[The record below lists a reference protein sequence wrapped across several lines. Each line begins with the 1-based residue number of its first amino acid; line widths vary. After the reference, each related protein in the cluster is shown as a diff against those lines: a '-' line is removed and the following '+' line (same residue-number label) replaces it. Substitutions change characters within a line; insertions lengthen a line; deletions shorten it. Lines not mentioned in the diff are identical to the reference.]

1 MSLRLLLSLVLLL
14 GLGSSALG
22 QPMMPD
28 PSAMSGIPRPEAGV
42 PSGTIT
48 VRLLIG
54 TFANPLVNH
63 DVTLTA
69 TTGVKQTAKSDASG
83 RATFSGLQPGAY
95 VASTELS
102 GIVKSSQP
110 IPVQG
115 PPAPGLRVMLVFPKD
130 TPVPPVGATSQ
141 AGSTGS
147 AASTAAA
154 SPSAVTA
161 PVEVTTPAP
170 PADGQVHAESALA
183 AGTLKI
189 FVVDEANKPLPGV
202 PVTLYRRLSSEA
214 QVEKLPAQMTGLAG
228 ATQWLGMP
236 TGAAEYLVTISRFG
250 FEQPS
255 EPFHLDGAMGT
266 TLSVIS
272 RPPVSG
278 DEARRKLSLSSGSHL
293 IFELQEDLV
302 QVSEILRI
310 NNPMPQAFDPG
321 SDGLRI
327 PLPEGAVSPQLQ
339 PGGPST
345 LSIDQSSP
353 GNVALV
359 WKGPLPPGESMVQL
373 HFLLRHTGELQFKQP
388 ATLQV
393 ADLRVVI
400 EKRPELKI
408 DGVTDIQDR
417 KWQGHDLLFAQL
429 PGTGEG
435 GMIALTI
442 SGLPAEHRMTRLVG
456 GALALLI
463 ALGFIYLSWQSSSG
477 DERTQVLAQ
486 RKLLRDRDKLLDEL
500 LSIDDK
506 KAAAD
511 DKKAAAKRPREQV
524 MTELTAIYRQLDEA
538 NAD

>member
-1 MSLRLLLSLVLLL
+1 MSLRLFVLLVTLL
-14 GLGSSALG
+14 GLGSTALG

-42 PSGTIT
+42 PSGTVT

-54 TFANPLVNH
+54 TFASPLVDH
-63 DVTLTA
+63 EVTLTS
-69 TTGVKQTAKSDASG
+69 TTGTIQTAKSDASG
-83 RATFSGLQPGAY
+83 RATFSGLATGTY
-95 VASTELS
+95 VASTTLS
-102 GIVKSSQP
+102 GLVKSSQP
-110 IPVQG
+110 IPVLG
-115 PPAPGLRVMLVFPKD
+115 PPAPGIRVMLVFPKD
-130 TPVPPVGATSQ
+130 TPLPP
-141 AGSTGS
+141 AGST
-147 AASTAAA
+147 ASTTAPAAA
-154 SPSAVTA
+154 PTA
-161 PVEVTTPAP
+161 PVESTTPAP
-170 PADGQVHAESALA
+170 PADGQVHVDSVLPS
-183 AGTLKI
+183 GSLKV
-189 FVVDEANKPLPGV
+189 FVVDEANKPLSGV

-214 QVEKLPAQMTGLAG
+214 QVEKLPAQTTGSAG

-250 FEQPS
+250 FDQPS
-255 EPFHLDGAMGT
+255 EPFHLDGQMGT
-266 TLSVIS
+266 TLSLIA
-272 RPPVSG
+272 RPPVTG
-278 DEARRKLSLSSGSHL
+278 EQARRKLSLSSGSHL

-310 NNPMPQAFDPG
+310 NNPMPQAFEPG
-321 SDGLRI
+321 PDGLRI

-373 HFLLRHTGELQFKQP
+373 HFLLRHTGELHFKQP

-393 ADLRVVI
+393 ADMRVVI
-400 EKRPELKI
+400 EKRPELKL
-408 DGVTDIQDR
+408 DGVSDIQER

-429 PGTGEG
+429 SGTSEG
-435 GMIALTI
+435 GMISLSI

-463 ALGFIYLSWQSSSG
+463 ALSFIYLSWQSGSD
-477 DERTQVLAQ
+477 DEQTQVIAQ
-486 RKLLRDRDKLLDEL
+486 RKLIRQRDKLLDEL

-506 KAAAD
+506 TTAST
-511 DKKAAAKRPREQV
+511 RPRELV

>member
-1 MSLRLLLSLVLLL
+1 MSLRLLALFVTLL
-14 GLGSSALG
+14 GLGSTALG

-42 PSGTIT
+42 PSGTVT
-48 VRLLIG
+48 VRLLVG
-54 TFANPLVNH
+54 TFASPLVDH
-63 DVTLTA
+63 EVTLTS
-69 TTGVKQTAKSDASG
+69 TTGTKQTAKSDASG
-83 RATFSGLQPGAY
+83 RATFSGLPTGAY
-95 VASTELS
+95 IASTELS

-130 TPVPPVGATSQ
+130 TPIPPAGSMGATATPP
-141 AGSTGS
+141 AGAP
-147 AASTAAA
+147 AA
-154 SPSAVTA
+154 
-161 PVEVTTPAP
+161 VESTTPAP
-170 PADGQVHAESALA
+170 VADGQVHVDSVLPS
-183 AGTLKI
+183 GTLKV
-189 FVVDEANKPLPGV
+189 FVVDEASRPLSGV

-214 QVEKLPAQMTGLAG
+214 QVEKLPAQTTGAAG
-228 ATQWLGMP
+228 STQWPGMP

-250 FEQPS
+250 FDQPS
-255 EPFHLDGAMGT
+255 EPFHLDGQMGT
-266 TLSVIS
+266 TLSLIA
-272 RPPVSG
+272 RPPVTG
-278 DEARRKLSLSSGSHL
+278 DDARRKLSLSSGSHL

-321 SDGLRI
+321 QDGLRI

-373 HFLLRHTGELQFKQP
+373 HFLLRHTGELHFKQP

-393 ADLRVVI
+393 ADIRVVI
-400 EKRPELKI
+400 EKRPELKL

-429 PGTGEG
+429 PGTSEG
-435 GMIALTI
+435 GMISLSI

-456 GALALLI
+456 GALALVI
-463 ALGFIYLSWQSSSG
+463 ALAFIYLSWRNDSE
-477 DERTQVLAQ
+477 DEETQVLAK
-486 RKLLRDRDKLLDEL
+486 RKLIRDRDKLLDEL
-500 LSIDDK
+500 LAIDEQT
-506 KAAAD
+506 ASA
-511 DKKAAAKRPREQV
+511 RPRQKV
-524 MTELTAIYRQLDEA
+524 MSELTAIYRQLDEA